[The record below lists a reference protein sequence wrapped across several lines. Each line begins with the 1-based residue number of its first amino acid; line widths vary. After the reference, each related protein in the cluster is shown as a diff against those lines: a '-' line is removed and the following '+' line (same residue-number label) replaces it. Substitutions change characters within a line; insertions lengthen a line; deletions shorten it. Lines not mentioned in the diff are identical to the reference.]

1 MNLRT
6 AQLAPLWGVTDRRVR
21 AILGELEG
29 LGFLLETDEYGA
41 RRVPEALANAVKIAR
56 QAGRPLST
64 LRDREELRPYL
75 PRDER
80 EAPVDEL
87 SILIRASAELSILR
101 EAVGGLSQAL
111 EHART
116 TGANVHAVDWSWLGL
131 PDARRG
137 L

>member
-1 MNLRT
+1 MSYRT
-6 AQLAPLWGVTDRRVR
+6 AQLVNLWGVSARRVR
-21 AILGELEG
+21 ALLGELEA
-29 LGFLLETDEYGA
+29 LGFALEADEYGA
-41 RRVPEALANAVKIAR
+41 RRVPGPLAEAVKITR
-56 QAGRPLST
+56 QAGLALST
-64 LRDREELRPYL
+64 LRERDELQVYL

-80 EAPVDEL
+80 AEPVDEL
-87 SILIRASAELSILR
+87 AVLIRASAELSILR